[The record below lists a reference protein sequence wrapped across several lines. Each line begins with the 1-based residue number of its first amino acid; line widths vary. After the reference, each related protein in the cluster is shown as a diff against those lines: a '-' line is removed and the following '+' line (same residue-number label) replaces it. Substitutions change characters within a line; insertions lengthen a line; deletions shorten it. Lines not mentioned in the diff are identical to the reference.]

1 MEDFDEEMKGKR
13 KEMIERKRSKEEE
26 AMVLGNFG
34 DNSMLKE
41 VKSVLN
47 IKRFSWWGDKYF
59 IRGFRFE
66 I

>member
-41 VKSVLN
+41 VKCL
-47 IKRFSWWGDKYF
+47 KYQTVF
-59 IRGFRFE
+59 VVG
-66 I
+66 